1 MSPNITT
8 NGFIVLRFFYFCQMT
23 KKKELTAE
31 EILLFGLRHSYGRLI
46 KEGFEVLSVRH
57 EPEIDPQIVAK
68 KEAQLY
74 FIVVRT
80 DIYPHKGELPSMS
93 RIQQVRDH
101 AKQHRAICKFIG
113 IGLTN
118 AEAKTEEE
126 KSKLYKKGEF
136 LVDYSGLQELIRV
149 TGNLN

>member
-1 MSPNITT
+1 M
-8 NGFIVLRFFYFCQMT
+8 VAKQ
-23 KKKELTAE
+23 ELTAE
-31 EILLFGLRHSYGRLI
+31 EIIIFGLRHSYGRLI
-46 KEGFEVLSVRH
+46 KDGFEVLSVRH
-57 EPEIDPQIVAK
+57 EPEIDPQIVAQK
-68 KEAQLY
+68 DDQLY

-80 DIYPHKGELPSMS
+80 DIYPHKGELPSLS

-101 AKQHRAICKFIG
+101 AEKHQAICKFIS

-118 AEAKTEEE
+118 ANATNEFE
-126 KSKLYKKGEF
+126 KSKFYKGGEF